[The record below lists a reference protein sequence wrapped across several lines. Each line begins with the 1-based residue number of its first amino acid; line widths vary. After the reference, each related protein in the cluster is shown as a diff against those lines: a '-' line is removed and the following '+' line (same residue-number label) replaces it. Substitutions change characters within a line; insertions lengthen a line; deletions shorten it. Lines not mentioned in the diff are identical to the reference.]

1 MRIRRIEVE
10 GDCITKD
17 RVEEDVS
24 LSVVDDHYRK
34 RCTFEWEKRACPRG
48 NQEYSFADS
57 SDVQFLLF
65 FHHAN
70 SMDWIID
77 SGASRHMA
85 HGGEVFSEFY
95 SCIDLDSSQH
105 RVEGIERAPFVWRK
119 GLALSTLT
127 RSCRFPEFL
136 KVWCQ
141 SLRRERRDST
151 NCQKL
156 SFSLT
161 HSYIQSFFEVFGL
174 NGK

>member
-1 MRIRRIEVE
+1 M
-10 GDCITKD
+10 
-17 RVEEDVS
+17 
-24 LSVVDDHYRK
+24 
-34 RCTFEWEKRACPRG
+34 
-48 NQEYSFADS
+48 
-57 SDVQFLLF
+57 
-65 FHHAN
+65 
-70 SMDWIID
+70 
-77 SGASRHMA
+77 
-85 HGGEVFSEFY
+85 
-95 SCIDLDSSQH
+95 
-105 RVEGIERAPFVWRK
+105 WRE
-119 GLALSTLT
+119 GLALSTST